1 MHCRCNFPLT
11 CLSDMFIPDAFFQDE
26 LHLLTCFIKSQFI
39 FAPVRGKILFMGQN
53 HIWRWRRMWKAEMW
67 KILSRHLDAAGNE
80 WIHLSDVQ
88 LQCFHSQLNQ
98 LITLKLC
105 GLRLTVCWCVLV
117 WCFLRSQLH
126 DVPVAAVQRALCR
139 CPVLGFELWS
149 DRVDDE
155 PRRQVEAFGQLR
167 LTRSTSCT
175 QTHKIKSKS
184 NTGREKHRAESSRF
198 VWCGFPNSTFLR
210 INAKLHG
217 SDIQIFTFNTWTLDA
232 TSERVGGGAFFW
244 PLTIIYSLFSLFFV
258 VVVIQAFI
266 IDWNKKSGNL
276 CNAFPDQRPD

>member
-11 CLSDMFIPDAFFQDE
+11 RLSDMFMPDAFFPRGAAPPDIFHQISVYFC
-26 LHLLTCFIKSQFI
+26 TCQRKNTVYGTNIISGGGEECEKLKCPDISTLQ
-39 FAPVRGKILFMGQN
+39 
-53 HIWRWRRMWKAEMW
+53 EMN
-67 KILSRHLDAAGNE
+67 GFT
-80 WIHLSDVQ
+80 
-88 LQCFHSQLNQ
+88 QCLHSQLNQ

-139 CPVLGFELWS
+139 GSVLGFELWS

-167 LTRSTSCT
+167 LTRPTSCT
-175 QTHKIKSKS
+175 QTHKIKCKS
-184 NTGREKHRAESSRF
+184 NTDREKHWAESSTF

-217 SDIQIFTFNTWTLDA
+217 SDIQIFTFNT
-232 TSERVGGGAFFW
+232 EH
-244 PLTIIYSLFSLFFV
+244 LTPPQSVLEAEPIFDHLPSFIHCSLLFV
-258 VVVIQAFI
+258 VAVVVIQAFI
-266 IDWNKKSGNL
+266 MEGNRKSGNL
-276 CNAFPDQRPD
+276 RNAFSDQCPD